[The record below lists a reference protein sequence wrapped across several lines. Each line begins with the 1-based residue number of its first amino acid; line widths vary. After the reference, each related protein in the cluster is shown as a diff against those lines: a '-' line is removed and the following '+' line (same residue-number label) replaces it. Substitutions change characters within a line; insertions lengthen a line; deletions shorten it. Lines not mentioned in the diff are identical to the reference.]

1 VNFVYDYIAH
11 VKYSTRSHQRVSV
24 DHIVKFSGVDL
35 LQRHI
40 RAEPSYCTA
49 TVYK

>member
-1 VNFVYDYIAH
+1 VNFVYEEITH
-11 VKYSTRSHQRVSV
+11 VEYSTRHRQTVSV
-24 DHIVKFSGVDL
+24 NHIVKFSGVDQ

-40 RAEPSYCTA
+40 RAEPSYCTT